1 MVAIPFIAPY
11 LPVESPSFRFSHSY
25 IFKINRLYDILENEL
40 NQNKLISGLTGE
52 LNIAVTYLLI
62 KEHARVCQ
70 FNPLH
75 VLFYQ
80 SFRKSKNVQ
89 ISIFFRFIQLC
100 IISLFTIP
108 MLHLQL
114 HFPFFFLRGIGERPN
129 KRDLW
134 HCIYTMNTNPLLAQ
148 YGNVKTDQIH
158 LSETWTKIKGIK
170 RETIFLYK
178 IQRQKEPARLL

>member
-11 LPVESPSFRFSHSY
+11 LPVESLSFRFSHSY

-52 LNIAVTYLLI
+52 LNIAVTYEFI

-80 SFRKSKNVQ
+80 SSRKSKNVQ
-89 ISIFFRFIQLC
+89 ISIFFCFIQF
-100 IISLFTIP
+100 SVNFLFIVP

-114 HFPFFFLRGIGERPN
+114 HFRLSFSGGLGNTPTSGICGIVFIQCTPITCLLLSGHSFL
-129 KRDLW
+129 
-134 HCIYTMNTNPLLAQ
+134 
-148 YGNVKTDQIH
+148 VKSTH
-158 LSETWTKIKGIK
+158 P
-170 RETIFLYK
+170 
-178 IQRQKEPARLL
+178 EPGRK

>member
-1 MVAIPFIAPY
+1 M
-11 LPVESPSFRFSHSY
+11 
-25 IFKINRLYDILENEL
+25 
-40 NQNKLISGLTGE
+40 GE

-170 RETIFLYK
+170 SETIFLYK

>member
-11 LPVESPSFRFSHSY
+11 LPVESLSFRFSHSY

-80 SFRKSKNVQ
+80 SSRKSKNVQ
-89 ISIFFRFIQLC
+89 IKYFFYFTQFSVNFLFIV
-100 IISLFTIP
+100 P

-114 HFPFFFLRGIGERPN
+114 HFVLFFLGDWGTPQQ
-129 KRDLW
+129 
-134 HCIYTMNTNPLLAQ
+134 A
-148 YGNVKTDQIH
+148 GFVA
-158 LSETWTKIKGIK
+158 
-170 RETIFLYK
+170 LYLYN
-178 IQRQKEPARLL
+178 EH

>member
-89 ISIFFRFIQLC
+89 ISIFFYFIQFNVNFYSSFQCC
-100 IISLFTIP
+100 ICSYTFLFSFSGGLGNAPTS
-108 MLHLQL
+108 
-114 HFPFFFLRGIGERPN
+114 GI
-129 KRDLW
+129 
-134 HCIYTMNTNPLLAQ
+134 C
-148 YGNVKTDQIH
+148 
-158 LSETWTKIKGIK
+158 GIV
-170 RETIFLYK
+170 F
-178 IQRQKEPARLL
+178 IQ